1 MVKIK
6 YEGDRSPIRIK
17 AYEVVIDKWE
27 KNEVKNLDSRIA
39 KKILNDNTNFSLVGG
54 KESKEEPKV
63 SEPKLVIEEKKYDK
77 DELYALNK
85 KKQIELLGEF
95 GLSDDEINELK
106 YEKDRVNK
114 ILEIQ

>member
-6 YEGDRSPIRIK
+6 YSGDRSPIRIK
-17 AYEVVIDKWE
+17 AYGVIIDNWE
-27 KNEVKNLDSRIA
+27 KDEVKNLDSRIA

-54 KESKEEPKV
+54 KEKEEEPKMI
-63 SEPKLVIEEKKYDK
+63 EPEPVIEEKKYDK

-85 KKQIELLGEF
+85 KKQIGVLREL
-95 GLSDDEINELK
+95 GLSDDEIEELK
-106 YEKDRVNK
+106 YEKDRINK